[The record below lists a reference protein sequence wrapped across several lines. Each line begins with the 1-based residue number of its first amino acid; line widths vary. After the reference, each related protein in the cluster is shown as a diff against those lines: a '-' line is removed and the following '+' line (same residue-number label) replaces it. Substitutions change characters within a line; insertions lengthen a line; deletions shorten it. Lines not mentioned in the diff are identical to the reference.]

1 MIKLPYFADPKNLV
15 VEEDRPVKVA
25 DVVVDDGPEGRSSLE
40 LLQTI
45 YRDRTLPLN
54 VRVRCAVEALP
65 FENPKLSATAI
76 ATMDGKSFAAALERA
91 IERSKAPLPQRA
103 MIEHE
108 PLVPSE
114 ELRKPFT
121 TFRRF

>member
-15 VEEDRPVKVA
+15 VEEERPATKAVE
-25 DVVVDDGPEGRSSLE
+25 VVVEDGPEGRSSLE

-54 VRVRCAVEALP
+54 VRVRAAVEALP

-76 ATMDGKSFAAALERA
+76 TTMDGKSFAAALERA
-91 IERSKAPLPQRA
+91 IERSKKPTPPPVPLDR
-103 MIEHE
+103 
-108 PLVPSE
+108 PLITDHGGPMSR
-114 ELRKPFT
+114 LQ
-121 TFRRF
+121 RRF